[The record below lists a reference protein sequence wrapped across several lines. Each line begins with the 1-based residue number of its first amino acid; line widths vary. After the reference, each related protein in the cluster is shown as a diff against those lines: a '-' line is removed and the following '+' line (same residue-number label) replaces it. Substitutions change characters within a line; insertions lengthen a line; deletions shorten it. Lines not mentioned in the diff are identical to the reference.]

1 MERREYLIVTP
12 TDVLQT
18 LPVRSAPGAEL
29 THFRVVVPRLGV
41 KEKKDLRKM
50 ARLVVQRKALKKRAS
65 QKSGFIYGYGHQK
78 TNRNPHCPLYRNSL
92 GAEDVDF
99 VNNVRSML
107 TKKTLKALSSKGNAK
122 HLYTL
127 VSQDLVTS
135 EHTDEKDLTT
145 LTATLWIYSQGHYR
159 GYTRYF
165 LIKTYEEGVA
175 KYYKVPL
182 YDGVAIRWVGKYH
195 PHATE
200 EHRHRGRTIT
210 PEIYGLFIGHNHTAP
225 SYQKKRKRR
234 ESRAV

>member
-1 MERREYLIVTP
+1 MERREYKIVTP
-12 TDVLQT
+12 TDVLQS
-18 LPVRSAPGAEL
+18 LPVRSAQGAKL
-29 THFRVVVPRLGV
+29 GSFSVVVLKLPV
-41 KEKKDLRKM
+41 KEKKALRKM

-145 LTATLWIYSQGHYR
+145 LTATLWIYSESYQ

-225 SYQKKRKRR
+225 SYQKKRKLGG
-234 ESRAV
+234 SRAV